1 MSWVCG
7 YHGANMVKTV
17 LRLAQGEGPLRFVDD
32 QRGHPTFADDLA
44 PMLVRLGVERRPGI
58 FHVTNQGAVS
68 WYEFVR
74 DILAAAGGDPGRV
87 EPISTAELSPPR
99 ARRPDRPT
107 RCSTTP
113 RCACRACRC
122 WPTTTSRW
130 SGWSAACWP
139 TQA

>member
-17 LRLAQGEGPLRFVDD
+17 LRLAGGEGPLRFVDD

-44 PMLVRLGVERRPGI
+44 PMLIRLGVERRPGI
-58 FHVTNQGAVS
+58 YHVTNQGAVS
-68 WYEFVR
+68 WYGFVR

-87 EPISTAELSPPR
+87 EPISTAELTRPARPPG
-99 ARRPDRPT
+99 RPT
-107 RCSTTP
+107 PCSTTP

-122 WPTTTSRW
+122 STTTTSRS
-130 SGWSAACWP
+130 SGWSRRLLAD
-139 TQA
+139 QA